1 MLTRA
6 GKTPLSQAALESLAV
21 IAYKGPATRAEIE
34 SIRGVGCA
42 GVIKTLLDK
51 KLVRISGRAKGPGR
65 PLLYAVTDA
74 FLLSFGL
81 NSTADLPKLKEIS
94 ELMAVTTVRDTHGR
108 KTVMNLIPSTDRRL
122 FPVGRLD
129 KETTGILLLTDDGDL
144 AYRLTHPKFRV
155 DKIYEAT
162 VDRKLT
168 TAEKSSIAS
177 GIDIGEGEIGRAEV
191 VGQEFVAG
199 DVKITLKL
207 RHGKKREVR
216 RILKTVGVQLKHLHR
231 SAFAGI
237 TLGDLKAGESRFLTT
252 EETYPLVRSQ
262 NNAPSAAAG

>member
-1 MLTRA
+1 MSSQPKMRLIRYLAAA
-6 GKTPLSQAALESLAV
+6 GVASRRKS
-21 IAYKGPATRAEIE
+21 E
-34 SIRGVGCA
+34 SIIKGGRVEVNGETVRNPFRMLSAKDSVALDGESIAVPAERTVVILHKPA
-42 GVIKTLLDK
+42 GV
-51 KLVRISGRAKGPGR
+51 
-65 PLLYAVTDA
+65 
-74 FLLSFGL
+74 
-81 NSTADLPKLKEIS
+81 
-94 ELMAVTTVRDTHGR
+94 VTTVRDTHGR

-162 VDRKLT
+162 VDRQPT
-168 TAEKSSIAS
+168 PAEKSSIAS

>member
-1 MLTRA
+1 MRLIRYLAAA
-6 GKTPLSQAALESLAV
+6 GVASRRKSEAIIRGGRVEVNGEKERDPFRVLSEEDSVAV
-21 IAYKGPATRAEIE
+21 DGE
-34 SIRGVGCA
+34 SIAVPAERTVLILHKPA
-42 GVIKTLLDK
+42 GV
-51 KLVRISGRAKGPGR
+51 
-65 PLLYAVTDA
+65 
-74 FLLSFGL
+74 
-81 NSTADLPKLKEIS
+81 
-94 ELMAVTTVRDTHGR
+94 VTTVQDTHDR
-108 KTVMNLIPSTDRRL
+108 KTVMDLIPPTERRL

-129 KETTGILLLTDDGDL
+129 RETTGILLFTDDGDL
-144 AYRLTHPKFRV
+144 AYRLTHPKFGI
-155 DKIYEAT
+155 DKIYQAT

-168 TAEKSSIAS
+168 TEEQTSIAS